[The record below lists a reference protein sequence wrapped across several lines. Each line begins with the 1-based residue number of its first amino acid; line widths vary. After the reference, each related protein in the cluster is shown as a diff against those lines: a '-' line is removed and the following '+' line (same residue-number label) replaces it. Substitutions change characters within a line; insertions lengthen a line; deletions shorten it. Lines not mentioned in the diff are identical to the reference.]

1 MNVVQPSAD
10 RALAA
15 GRSTESAHVYMR
27 AGMIAASASIFA
39 VATAVAAYI
48 GYLRMFTGFT
58 GYDDEGAMLVSL
70 RSFISG
76 HALYD
81 QVVLQYGPFYFE
93 VFRLLGTLGVSFDN
107 DSGRL
112 VTLAVWLGIALL
124 A

>member
-1 MNVVQPSAD
+1 
-10 RALAA
+10 
-15 GRSTESAHVYMR
+15 
-27 AGMIAASASIFA
+27 
-39 VATAVAAYI
+39 
-48 GYLRMFTGFT
+48 MFTGFT

-124 A
+124 AGVAVFAFTRNLGLGLTPSLLTFTPPPLTPTPL